1 MVMIHKPAQ
10 AHLKTRHE
18 RGRTTRMQATACMAI
33 GRVSNVL
40 RSPSPDP
47 SHSAKVKLVTKPAM
61 IMTTAFMLW
70 VAAIY
75 LFTIVAPWTAA
86 IETESIP
93 GQARADALKS
103 KWVAAIKEH
112 GVWRQWERGT
122 VSQRP
127 AFFAAHL
134 AALLVCGQV
143 AFRLG
148 VRASKTYK
156 AEQVSVGNGGQRR

>member
-1 MVMIHKPAQ
+1 
-10 AHLKTRHE
+10 
-18 RGRTTRMQATACMAI
+18 
-33 GRVSNVL
+33 
-40 RSPSPDP
+40 
-47 SHSAKVKLVTKPAM
+47 M

-75 LFTIVAPWTAA
+75 LITIVAPWTAA

-93 GQARADALKS
+93 GQARADALNS
-103 KWVAAIKEH
+103 KWVAAVNEH

-134 AALLVCGQV
+134 AALLACGQV

-148 VRASKTYK
+148 VRASKIYK
-156 AEQVSVGNGGQRR
+156 AEQVSGGNGGQRR